1 MILKKLTLKNFRG
14 YSNIEVTFDENFNV
28 IIGKNDI
35 GKSTILEALEIFFN
49 NDNLV
54 KIEIQ
59 DLNVWAIQKEIQIG
73 VTFVVD
79 KTKEYLIDTG
89 NKTNLIDEY
98 LLNENDELEILKVW
112 DCSKNLTARSLSTFL
127 VADYPKE
134 FSETPLVTVKLAELK
149 KLVKAKELEDKVEDR
164 RTSSAHRRAIYEN
177 EDVSEKEKTL
187 IPVDKEDAK
196 AIWNSLS
203 AELPFFALFQ
213 SDRQNKDT
221 DKDVQDPLKLI
232 TKQAIAEKEA
242 ELLEVVEQIK
252 NKAKEKG
259 QKTIDKL
266 SEMDSE
272 IAKSLSPNVNNRN
285 WDSLFSF
292 SFTGD
297 EGIPL
302 NKRGSGVRRL
312 ILLNYFRAE
321 AEDKANSSRG
331 VIYAIEEPETSQ
343 HPNFQVMLI
352 NSLIKLSETPNKQVI
367 ITTHSPEIAKI
378 SSSQNLILISR
389 DGDNPPVLIDDENSK
404 LSTIK
409 DTLGLMPYL
418 GKLVV
423 CVEGEFDIKFI
434 KNLSRV
440 PELKAIV
447 DLEKENIAIIPMQGG
462 NLKNW
467 VDRNY
472 LEQTNAVEFHIYDRD
487 SNSGKNTEQYAEQI
501 KIVNDRADD
510 SFASMTNKREM
521 ENYIPKQVIE
531 DFFKVDFNGILD
543 WDTEDIPTFIA
554 QKTKM
559 PESAVKS
566 ILNGKLA
573 AHITKETLE
582 QINAYNEIE
591 SWFKKMKELNI

>member
-112 DCSKNLTARSLSTFL
+112 DCSKNLTARSLSTYL

-149 KLVKAKELEDKVEDR
+149 KLVKEKEIEDQVEDK

-177 EDVSEKEKTL
+177 EEISEKERTL

-266 SEMDSE
+266 AEMDSE

-297 EGIPL
+297 EGIAL

-321 AEDKANSSRG
+321 AEDKANNSRG

-378 SSSQNLILISR
+378 SSSQNLILIAR
-389 DGDNPPVLIDDENSK
+389 DGDTPPAIIEDETSK
-404 LSTIK
+404 LSLIK
-409 DTLGLMPYL
+409 ETLGLMPYL
-418 GKLVV
+418 GKLVI
-423 CVEGEFDIKFI
+423 CVEGEYDIKFI
-434 KNLSRV
+434 KNLSKV
-440 PELKAIV
+440 PELKAII
-447 DLEKENIAIIPMQGG
+447 DIERENIAIIPMQGG

-472 LEQTNAVEFHIYDRD
+472 LEQTNAVEFHVYDRD

-501 KIVNDRADD
+501 KIVNDREDE
-510 SFASMTNKREM
+510 SFATMTNKREM

-543 WDTEDIPTFIA
+543 WDSEDIPTFIA

-573 AHITKETLE
+573 AQITKGTLE

>member
-1 MILKKLTLKNFRG
+1 
-14 YSNIEVTFDENFNV
+14 
-28 IIGKNDI
+28 
-35 GKSTILEALEIFFN
+35 
-49 NDNLV
+49 
-54 KIEIQ
+54 
-59 DLNVWAIQKEIQIG
+59 
-73 VTFVVD
+73 
-79 KTKEYLIDTG
+79 
-89 NKTNLIDEY
+89 
-98 LLNENDELEILKVW
+98 
-112 DCSKNLTARSLSTFL
+112 
-127 VADYPKE
+127 
-134 FSETPLVTVKLAELK
+134 
-149 KLVKAKELEDKVEDR
+149 
-164 RTSSAHRRAIYEN
+164 
-177 EDVSEKEKTL
+177 
-187 IPVDKEDAK
+187 
-196 AIWNSLS
+196 
-203 AELPFFALFQ
+203 LPFFALFQ

-266 SEMDSE
+266 SEMDTE

-297 EGIPL
+297 EGIAL

-418 GKLVV
+418 GKLVI
-423 CVEGEFDIKFI
+423 CVEGELDIKFI

-440 PELKAIV
+440 PELKAII

-501 KIVNDRADD
+501 EIVNEREDE
-510 SFASMTNKREM
+510 SFATMTIKREM
-521 ENYIPKQVIE
+521 ENYIPKQAIE
-531 DFFKVDFNGILD
+531 NFFKVDFNGILD

-559 PESAVKS
+559 PESAVKN

-573 AHITKETLE
+573 AEITKESLE
-582 QINAYNEIE
+582 QIFAYDEIE